1 VSLLLERLDASNLR
15 TVSRG
20 CAVLA
25 AGGGGDAGLSLL
37 MALRAVDEHGA
48 VPLVGL
54 EDLPDDALV
63 MPCGLIGAP
72 AIATER
78 IWSGD
83 EGRTLCE
90 TMAELH
96 GRPVTALMPYAIG
109 GANGLL
115 PVAWAARLGL
125 PLVDADGMGRAF
137 PHLHQQAMRLAGV
150 DASPVVLT
158 EARGNT
164 IVLRTP
170 RDGEADRLARGA
182 AASLGGVCAG
192 ALFCMSGVQ
201 ARSSAIGGSY
211 TRALELGGRDAR
223 AAGNVLVA
231 QARVVDLQPSAATL
245 RGTGDDAGRQL
256 RIELQDGYLLAI
268 EDGAVRAAVPD
279 VICLLEPGG
288 GEAISTERLRHG
300 NRVDVVVWPAPGVWR
315 TGAGLAMVGPA
326 GFGYDIEYARGE
338 TADAPA

>member
-1 VSLLLERLDASNLR
+1 MRLDASNLPDLA
-15 TVSRG
+15 RG

-25 AGGGGDAGLSLL
+25 AGGPGDVQVALVMARVAVERGGPVEVLTPDE
-37 MALRAVDEHGA
+37 VD
-48 VPLVGL
+48 
-54 EDLPDDALV
+54 DDALV
-63 MPCGLIGAP
+63 MPCGLVGAP
-72 AIATER
+72 TLAAER
-78 IWSGD
+78 LWTGD
-83 EGRTLCE
+83 EGLALRDTVE
-90 TMAELH
+90 AIH
-96 GRPVTALMPYAIG
+96 GATVGALMCFEIG
-109 GANGLL
+109 GANGLV
-115 PVAWAARLGL
+115 PVMWAARGGL